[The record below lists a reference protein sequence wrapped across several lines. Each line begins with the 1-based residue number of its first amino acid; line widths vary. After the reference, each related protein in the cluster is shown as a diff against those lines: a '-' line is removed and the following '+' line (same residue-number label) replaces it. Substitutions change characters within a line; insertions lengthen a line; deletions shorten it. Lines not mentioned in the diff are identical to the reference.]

1 MKKVI
6 ILLFFIM
13 LVNGCKSNTFSL
25 DSEYYNS
32 NEFILIN
39 DTLFNNLIDNN
50 KSFIVFVYD
59 DSCITCKNFNEVL
72 QEFIDKENV
81 SIYKLSYKDMKNT
94 ILKKDIKY
102 YPSLAIFNNGK
113 LVNYLDAFDDN
124 DTKYYKSYEN
134 VKIWILKYINI

>member
-13 LVNGCKSNTFSL
+13 LVSGCKSNTFSL
-25 DSEYYNS
+25 DSEYYKS

-72 QEFIDKENV
+72 QEFIDKENI

-113 LVNYLDAFDDN
+113 LVNYLDAFDNN

-134 VKIWILKYINI
+134 VKIWILKYVNI